1 MKDGKSSF
9 SVKEKDKMKKKE
21 KRIAIALATGIIV
34 GNFPATLTY
43 AETDIINRLNSE
55 LGVNINKNAIANNN
69 IRTDN
74 DLTVDETT
82 VQEVATVELKDGRKI
97 RAVKNNKEE
106 IILQELNSN
115 SQWIDRDTLGNVE
128 IKEMIATDDGGYAV
142 VYLDYKK
149 ADSFKYKQAYDKNHN
164 KIGTEEIVGVEIET
178 EDLDILLLD
187 LVVDK
192 NNNRTTIKLPLEEV
206 TVEEFVP
213 TLCNYIGS
221 KHIVMIGEDSKGK
234 TSILIVT
241 GNGKVI
247 NGDIIKDSQYLS
259 SEYTEIRSLGISFAE
274 GEKFIVS
281 GYAIKDT
288 EPDKKDGFLIQFDEE
303 GNKDSEVRIIPSSYG
318 ENGDASIN
326 RVMKFE
332 SGNMF
337 IRGENLYGMYIKPF
351 NYVDTRPI
359 KESLTLLDGKS
370 YKVVKETNK
379 LRTASTDTNTFTVKS
394 VNDIT
399 EYDIATYKDVQD
411 IKLIPGNNNQ
421 VIIAVS
427 NMDESTDVNIINT
440 DDDAEF
446 NSDGEVFGKVVNAGK
461 IQDSNGPIHNIDIKN
476 IKVNSDGNL
485 SVTKINESA
494 PIEVKVDKVEAGTPI
509 DVIKEDPVIEI
520 QTLYF
525 DANNPKD
532 IVIKDVHFK
541 GSTLTHLGIGGE
553 IIDIN
558 TVITTDNSII
568 IPKEILQGL
577 QFDNGIYSV
586 ALGFSNGS
594 LFVGFVNV
602 HIEVNQ
608 FIEKQNLSFDRNNPQ
623 DVVIKNVDFKG
634 LKLEAISVGGKH
646 IDISTVTTTDNSIII
661 PKELFINLQLNNG
674 KYYMTLQ
681 FDNGSISFEDV
692 TVDITG
698 DLTPTISEQILSF
711 DRNNPEDVVVKNVD
725 FKGISLKYIY
735 INGKSIPVTSLNI
748 EDDKISIPANVLE
761 SLGLIKGTYDIS
773 FKFSNETTIL
783 TTVYLNV
790 IDTGNEVT
798 PPVEEEKPEDKPEIT
813 PPVEE
818 EKPEE
823 KPEVTP
829 PAEEEKPE
837 DKPEIIPPVE
847 EEKPEDKPEVTPPGE
862 EEKPEDKPE
871 VTPPAE
877 EEKPE
882 EKPEVTP
889 PAEEEK
895 PEDKPEVIPPVEEE
909 KPEERPEV
917 RPPVEEE
924 KPEEKPEVT
933 PPVENSQI
941 VNADNGEKIVFDIT
955 KPTNIKIIS
964 SKLENK
970 DIEYILVNGIK
981 VTRTTIERELARAI
995 SEYSIKEYFTTSN
1008 GSITLSAKLFEDLNL
1023 DIKEGYNI
1031 GVGFADGSE
1040 IADLVKLSIVD
1051 SSMNTD
1057 NIVTPPA
1064 GDSENNSNN
1073 GNTSNDGSNST
1084 TNNVEQTNKLPNTG
1098 SPISSGAV
1106 SIFGILS
1113 AFVGTRLLKKKK

>member
-21 KRIAIALATGIIV
+21 KRVAIALATGLIV

-43 AETDIINRLNSE
+43 AETDVINRLNSE
-55 LGVNINKNAIANNN
+55 LGININKNIVANNN
-69 IRTDN
+69 IKTAN
-74 DLTVDETT
+74 NFTVNKST
-82 VQEVATVELKDGRKI
+82 VQEVATVTLKDGRKV
-97 RAVKNNKEE
+97 RAVKDENEE
-106 IILQELNSN
+106 IILQELDING
-115 SQWIDRDTLGNVE
+115 QWTYKDKLGYVE
-128 IKEMIATDDGGYAV
+128 IKEMKATDDGGYIV
-142 VYLDYKK
+142 IYLDYKK

-164 KIGTEEIVGVEIET
+164 KIGAEEIVGVEIET
-178 EDLDILLLD
+178 EELDILSLD
-187 LVVDK
+187 LAVDK

-213 TLCNYIGS
+213 TLCSYIGS

-247 NGDIIKDSQYLS
+247 NGDSIKASQYFS

-281 GYAIKDT
+281 GYAIKVT

-303 GNKDSEVRIIPSSYG
+303 GNKDSEVRIIPNSYG
-318 ENGDASIN
+318 INGDASIN
-326 RVMKFE
+326 RVMKFA
-332 SGNMF
+332 SGNMY
-337 IRGENLYGMYIKPF
+337 IRGDNLYGMYIKPF
-351 NYVDTRPI
+351 NYIDTRPI
-359 KESLTLLDGKS
+359 KESLTLLNGKS

-399 EYDIATYKDVQD
+399 EYDIATYENVQD

-427 NMDESTDVNIINT
+427 NMDNSTDVNIINT
-440 DDDAEF
+440 EDDAEF
-446 NSDGEVFGKVVNAGK
+446 NSNGEVISKVVNAGK
-461 IQDSNGPIHNIDIKN
+461 IQDSNGPIHNIDIEN
-476 IKVNSDGNL
+476 IKVNSDGKL
-485 SVTKINESA
+485 SVTRTNEST
-494 PIEVKVDKVEAGTPI
+494 PIEVKVDKIEAGTPI
-509 DVIKEDPVIEI
+509 DVIKEDPVIEK

-532 IVIKDVHFK
+532 IVIKDVDFK
-541 GSTLTHLGIGGE
+541 GSSLTHLGIGGK
-553 IIDIN
+553 IID
-558 TVITTDNSII
+558 VSKVETTNDSIR
-568 IPKEILQGL
+568 IPKEVLQDL
-577 QFDNGIYSV
+577 QFDNGTYAV

-594 LFVGFVNV
+594 LFVGIVNV
-602 HIEVNQ
+602 DIKSNQ
-608 FIEKQNLSFDRNNPQ
+608 VIEKQNLSFDGNNPQ

-634 LKLEAISVGGKH
+634 LKLEAISVGEKH

-661 PKELFINLQLNNG
+661 PKELFINLPLNNG
-674 KYYMTLQ
+674 KYYMILQ
-681 FDNGSISFEDV
+681 FENGSISFEDV
-692 TVDITG
+692 TIDITG
-698 DLTPTISEQILSF
+698 DLTPTIVEQILSF
-711 DRNNPEDVVVKNVD
+711 DKNNPEDVVVKNVD

-735 INGKSIPVTSLNI
+735 INGKSIPCTSLNI
-748 EDDKISIPANVLE
+748 EDDKIIIPANILE

-783 TTVYLNV
+783 SRVYLNV
-790 IDTGNEVT
+790 IDTGNEV
-798 PPVEEEKPEDKPEIT
+798 V

-823 KPEVTP
+823 KPEITP

-837 DKPEIIPPVE
+837 DKPEVTPPVE
-847 EEKPEDKPEVTPPGE
+847 EEKPEDKPEVTPPVE
-862 EEKPEDKPE
+862 EEKPENKPE
-871 VTPPAE
+871 VIPPAE

-882 EKPEVTP
+882 NKPEVIP
-889 PAEEEK
+889 PVEEEK
-895 PEDKPEVIPPVEEE
+895 PEEKPEVIPPVEEE

-917 RPPVEEE
+917 
-924 KPEEKPEVT
+924 T

-941 VNADNGEKIVFDIT
+941 INADNGEKIVFDIT

-995 SEYSIKEYFTTSN
+995 SAYSTKEYFTTSN

-1023 DIKEGYNI
+1023 DVKEGYNI

-1051 SSMNTD
+1051 SSMDTD

-1064 GDSENNSNN
+1064 EDNENNSNN
-1073 GNTSNDGSNST
+1073 GNTSNSGSNSI
-1084 TNNVEQTNKLPNTG
+1084 TNNVEETNKLPNTG

-1113 AFVGTRLLKKKK
+1113 TFVGTRLLKKKK